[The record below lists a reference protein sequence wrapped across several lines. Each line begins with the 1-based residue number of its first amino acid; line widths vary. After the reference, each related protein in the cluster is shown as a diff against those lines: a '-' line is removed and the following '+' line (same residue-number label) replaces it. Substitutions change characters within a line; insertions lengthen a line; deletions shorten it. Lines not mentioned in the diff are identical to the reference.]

1 MNVKTDIQEGNFL
14 LSVTDE
20 SFFDEAVTEEWASP
34 IPRKKRNSA
43 SRVVHASTPLDMPDD
58 PGAIVITDF
67 GDAKFGSDD
76 DYVGEVMPD
85 LYRAPEIIFRISW
98 DSKIDIWAFGLLVWD
113 LFEGKHLF
121 NERLPSRDASAGAHL
136 ARMISL
142 LGPPPKDLLDLNK
155 GATAEFFDEDGA
167 FKFVDKVTETSLEA
181 EEENMDEGSEEKAKF
196 LAFLRKMLQWRSKDR
211 LPAIELLED
220 SWLWRQ

>member
-1 MNVKTDIQEGNFL
+1 M
-14 LSVTDE
+14 LSLTDE
-20 SFFDEAVTEEWASP
+20 SFFDEAVAEEWASP
-34 IPRKKRNSA
+34 IPRKRSGG
-43 SRVVHASTPLDMPDD
+43 RVVHASTPLDMPDD

-67 GDAKFGSDD
+67 GDAKFGSEDHI
-76 DYVGEVMPD
+76 GEVMPD

-142 LGPPPKDLLDLNK
+142 LGPPPKDLLDVNE
-155 GATAEFFDEDGA
+155 GATAEFFEEDGT
-167 FKFVDKVTETSLEA
+167 FKFADKVTETSLEA
-181 EEENMDEGSEEKAKF
+181 EEEHLQEGSDEKAEF

-220 SWLWRQ
+220 PWLRRQ